1 MCYRV
6 ITHTMR
12 CDMRP
17 VISSGNTIYTDPFA
31 ETTSCTCANEH
42 LARPWLQCDDHG
54 CCMKTSKM
62 EWCPEVHACNY
73 VTELQ
78 RYVQTRPRSRN
89 IWKTTTSSIWSLPPP
104 QDEPES
110 WIKVTDVIDDLFPT
124 GMPHME
130 TISPHLAEAVDNL
143 VYVGRL
149 IVTLEAQLSNL
160 LDDIQMRRDVHDA
173 FHGSQCERVLNEWE
187 CKARSP
193 IETGEALTIQMRKTL
208 ATQRTLFNAS
218 WTFVD
223 EIMRDHEEK
232 MSLVKG
238 LTVQELEVVWD
249 DAGNRGHWPAPWI

>member
-1 MCYRV
+1 
-6 ITHTMR
+6 
-12 CDMRP
+12 
-17 VISSGNTIYTDPFA
+17 
-31 ETTSCTCANEH
+31 
-42 LARPWLQCDDHG
+42 
-54 CCMKTSKM
+54 
-62 EWCPEVHACNY
+62 
-73 VTELQ
+73 
-78 RYVQTRPRSRN
+78 
-89 IWKTTTSSIWSLPPP
+89 
-104 QDEPES
+104 
-110 WIKVTDVIDDLFPT
+110 
-124 GMPHME
+124 ME